1 MANEADELSLN
12 QQSQA
17 YNLLS
22 LATLTLSNLTLS
34 IQSLQEAIGVQ
45 NQILQILQGL
55 ENNTLPQLEL
65 LYTEGVSALAEAEIK
80 VPIAL
85 KNSTRILETILNLE
99 IPRYDLN
106 DRRVILNILQNETD
120 NLFVSV
126 SLLNANLDILIANF
140 SEYNATANRLF
151 LESESLNNEAE
162 ELLAIAREALS
173 SANNSVT
180 IGNEVI
186 REARRLLME
195 LRNRLSEGREF
206 TSGLESVIANIELA
220 ERLSLLAENGTSVR
234 GRELMEAVS
243 TANMAASLL
252 ETASLN
258 LDNAYQVKELYQ
270 CDIIII

>member
-151 LESESLNNEAE
+151 LESVSLNNEAE
-162 ELLAIAREALS
+162 ELLTIAREALS